1 VRWIARP
8 FLETGADFSLS
19 PEHWLASETAS
30 QLTGGTLL
38 SEIVQS
44 ITKTHVPPED
54 AQFVLDTGNAREGL
68 LDVTILGNPVS
79 GRTSAK
85 KVARDGDVIVS
96 RLRPY
101 LRQVTFI
108 PPGTCD
114 LLGVDRLYC
123 STEFFV
129 LRPREEDRNIAGLVA
144 WLLSEPIQDMLG
156 AAATGGH
163 HPRISVDLLLNSPVE
178 ERYLSVEASERIATV
193 LRRHIEGQ
201 RELLVLLRH

>member
-1 VRWIARP
+1 MRWIARS
-8 FLETGADFSLS
+8 FLETGTDFSLS
-19 PEHWLASETAS
+19 PEHWLANETAS
-30 QLTGGTLL
+30 QLVAGTPL
-38 SEIVQS
+38 SMIVQS
-44 ITKTHVPPED
+44 VAQTQVPPED
-54 AQFVLDTGNAREGL
+54 ARFVLDTGNAREGL

-85 KVARDGDVIVS
+85 KIVRDGDVIIS

-108 PPGTCD
+108 PPGTCE
-114 LLGVDRLYC
+114 LLGVDQLYC

-129 LRPREEDRNIAGLVA
+129 LRALEEGRNIAGLVA
-144 WLLSEPIQDMLG
+144 WLLSEPIQDMLT

-163 HPRISVDLLLNSPVE
+163 HPRISVDLLLNSPIE
-178 ERYLSVEASERIATV
+178 DRYLGLDVSERVTTI
-193 LRRHIEGQ
+193 LRRHIKGQ

>member
-1 VRWIARP
+1 MRWIIRS
-8 FLETGADFSLS
+8 FSETGADFSLS

-30 QLTGGTLL
+30 QLAGGTPL
-38 SEIVQS
+38 SEIVRSVTQ
-44 ITKTHVPPED
+44 TQLPPED
-54 AQFVLDTGNAREGL
+54 ARFVLDTGNAREGL
-68 LDVTILGNPVS
+68 LDITILGDPVS
-79 GRTSAK
+79 GRASNK
-85 KVARDGDVIVS
+85 KIVKDGDVIIS

-108 PPGTCD
+108 PPGTCA
-114 LLGVDRLYC
+114 LLGVDHLYC

-129 LRPREEDRNIAGLVA
+129 FRSLEVRRNIAGLVA
-144 WLLSEPIQDMLG
+144 WLLSEPIQGMLS

-163 HPRISVDLLLNSPVE
+163 HPRISVDLLLNSPVAE
-178 ERYLSVEASERIATV
+178 SYLDEGRCERINTV

>member
-1 VRWIARP
+1 MHWITRR
-8 FLETGADFSLS
+8 FSETGVDFNLS
-19 PEHWLASETAS
+19 PEQWIASQTAS
-30 QLTGGTLL
+30 QLTGGVLL

-44 ITKTHVPPED
+44 VTQTQLPPEN
-54 AQFVLDTGNAREGL
+54 ARFVLDTGNAREGL
-68 LDVTILGNPVS
+68 LDITILGDPAS
-79 GRTSAK
+79 GRTSTK

-108 PPGTCD
+108 PPGTCA
-114 LLGVDRLYC
+114 LLGVEHLYC

-129 LRPREEDRNIAGLVA
+129 LRAHEEGRNIAGLVA
-144 WLLSEPIQDMLG
+144 WLLSEPIQNMLA

-163 HPRISVDLLLNSPVE
+163 HPRISVDLLLNSPVGD
-178 ERYLSVEASERIATV
+178 RYLEPETSERITAV
-193 LRRHIEGQ
+193 LRGHIEGQ

>member
-1 VRWIARP
+1 MRWISQP

-19 PEHWLASETAS
+19 PEHWLARETAS
-30 QLTGGTLL
+30 QLADGILL

-44 ITKTHVPPED
+44 IPQTQRPPEQ
-54 AQFVLDTGNAREGL
+54 ARFVLDTGNAREGL

-101 LRQVTFI
+101 LRQVTYI
-108 PPGTCD
+108 PEGTCK
-114 LLGVDRLYC
+114 LLGVDELYC

-129 LRPREEDRNIAGLVA
+129 LRARDETRNIAGLVP
-144 WLLSEPIQDMLG
+144 WLLSEPIQNMLT

-163 HPRISVDLLLNSPVE
+163 HPRISVDLLLDSPVE
-178 ERYLSVEASERIATV
+178 ERFLEPEIWKKVVSI
-193 LRRHIEGQ
+193 LRNHIEGQ
-201 RELLVLLRH
+201 RELAVLLRH

>member
-1 VRWIARP
+1 MRWIARS
-8 FLETGADFSLS
+8 FLETGTDFSLS
-19 PEHWLASETAS
+19 PEHWIASETAS
-30 QLTGGTLL
+30 QLMAGTAL

-44 ITKTHVPPED
+44 VAQTQVPPDD
-54 AQFVLDTGNAREGL
+54 ARFVLDTGNAREGF
-68 LDVTILGNPVS
+68 LDITILGNPVS

-85 KVARDGDVIVS
+85 KVARDGDVIIS

-114 LLGVDRLYC
+114 LLGVDQLYC

-129 LRPREEDRNIAGLVA
+129 LRALKDGRNIAGLVA
-144 WLLSEPIQDMLG
+144 WLLSEPIQDMLT

-163 HPRISVDLLLNSPVE
+163 HPRIGVDLLLSSPVE
-178 ERYLSVEASERIATV
+178 DRYLGIEVSESVTAL

>member
-1 VRWIARP
+1 MRWITRS
-8 FLETGADFSLS
+8 FSETGADFSLS

-30 QLTGGTLL
+30 QLAGGKLL
-38 SEIVQS
+38 SEIVQP
-44 ITKTHVPPED
+44 ITQTQIPPED
-54 AQFVLDTGNAREGL
+54 ARFVLDTGNAREGL
-68 LDVTILGNPVS
+68 LDITILGDPVS
-79 GRTSAK
+79 GRTSNK
-85 KVARDGDVIVS
+85 KIIRDGDVIIS

-114 LLGVDRLYC
+114 LLGVDHLYC

-129 LRPREEDRNIAGLVA
+129 LRSLEEGRNIAGLVA
-144 WLLSEPIQDMLG
+144 WLLSEPIQEMLS

-163 HPRISVDLLLNSPVE
+163 HPRISIDLLLSSPVG
-178 ERYLSVEASERIATV
+178 ERYLEVGICERITTV